1 LSYFNR
7 VEPEFGLNLSSGFD
21 QPAARHFLREWHR
34 PASAVAAQ
42 WHLSGVE
49 RSAVSWEDGSPL
61 IPAEARPESET
72 LVMTYRAPINDMLLA
87 LNHGAGLLAAVK
99 AGHYGDFDHD
109 IAAAVLEEAG
119 RFASDV
125 LAPLN
130 AVGDEHG
137 IKLDGSNVTTA
148 PGWPDAYKRWT
159 QAGWNAVS
167 GPEAFGGQGLPLAIN
182 AVCTEIWSA
191 SNIAFGLCPLLTLSA
206 IEALDA
212 HGSDEL
218 KKIYLEKLVSGEWPG
233 TMQLTEPQ
241 AGSDVG
247 ALRTRA
253 ERASDGSYRITG
265 TKIFITY
272 GDHDMSD
279 NIVHFVLARLPD
291 APAGTKG
298 ISLFLIP
305 KFLVNTD
312 GSLGARNDIY
322 VSGIEHKLG
331 MHAAPT
337 CTMTMGDHGGAI
349 GYLVGEENRGM
360 HCMFTMMNQ
369 ARLGVGLEGV
379 GIADRAYQQAL
390 AFAQERRQGRAV
402 GKKGDGSDPIIVHP
416 DVKRMLMQMRAL
428 TAAART
434 ICYATA
440 VALDISV
447 RATDARTRSLAAA
460 RGALLTPIAKAF
472 STDIGN
478 EVASLGVQIHGGMG
492 FIEETGAAQHFRDAR
507 ITPIYEGTNG
517 IQSIDLV
524 TRKLAANGGE
534 AVWALLDELKG
545 IVGQVEASND
555 PAFGTTGTKLRDAL
569 ASLERTSRW
578 LLERVGSAPNDA
590 LAGATPYLKL
600 FGSTLGGCTLAAEAL
615 AARSLGEGD
624 PQRYVTLARFF
635 AENISVQAPSLE
647 RTVIDSAE
655 AVNGADAVLL
665 G

>member
-1 LSYFNR
+1 M
-7 VEPEFGLNLSSGFD
+7 
-21 QPAARHFLREWHR
+21 
-34 PASAVAAQ
+34 
-42 WHLSGVE
+42 
-49 RSAVSWEDGSPL
+49 
-61 IPAEARPESET
+61 I
-72 LVMTYRAPINDMLLA
+72 YRAPINDMLLA
-87 LNHGAGLLAAVK
+87 LHHGAGLEAAVQ
-99 AGHYGDFDHD
+99 AGHYGDFDGD
-109 IAAAVLEEAG
+109 IVAAVLEEAG
-119 RFASDV
+119 KFASDV

-130 AVGDEHG
+130 RTGDEAG
-137 IKLDGSNVTTA
+137 IKLADNKVTTA
-148 PGWPDAYKRWT
+148 PGWPDAYKRWSA
-159 QAGWNAVS
+159 AGWNAVS
-167 GPEAFGGQGLPLAIN
+167 GPEAFGGQGLPLAVN
-182 AVCTEIWSA
+182 AACTEIWSA

-212 HGSDEL
+212 HGSEAL
-218 KKIYLEKLVSGEWPG
+218 KKIYLEKLVSGEWTG

-253 ERASDGSYRITG
+253 ERNADGSYRITG

-272 GDHDMSD
+272 GDHDMTD

-305 KFLVNTD
+305 KFMVNAD

-322 VSGIEHKLG
+322 PSGVEHKLG
-331 MHAAPT
+331 MHASPT
-337 CTMTMGDHGGAI
+337 CTMTMGDHGGAV

-360 HCMFTMMNQ
+360 LCMFTMMNQ

-390 AFAQERRQGRAV
+390 VFAQERRQGRAI

-440 VALDISV
+440 VALDV
-447 RATDARTRSLAAA
+447 ATRATDAKVRSDAAA

-478 EVASLGVQIHGGMG
+478 EVTSLGVQVHGGMG
-492 FIEETGAAQHFRDAR
+492 FIEETGAAQHYRDAR
-507 ITPIYEGTNG
+507 ITSIYEGTNG

-524 TRKLAANGGE
+524 TRKLAVDGGA
-534 AVWALLDELKG
+534 AVWALLGELTETA
-545 IVGQVEASND
+545 IRVETSND
-555 PAFGTTGTKLRDAL
+555 PAFGTTGAKLRDAL
-569 ASLERTSRW
+569 NSLDRTSRW
-578 LLERVGSAPNDA
+578 LLERVTSAPNEA
-590 LAGATPYLKL
+590 LAGATPYLRL
-600 FGSTLGGCTLAAEAL
+600 FGSTLGGCMLASEAL
-615 AARSLGEGD
+615 AARTTGDGGGD
-624 PQRYVTLARFF
+624 PERFVTLARFF
-635 AENISVQAPSLE
+635 AENITVQSGALE
-647 RTVIDSAE
+647 RTVMDSAD

>member
-1 LSYFNR
+1 
-7 VEPEFGLNLSSGFD
+7 
-21 QPAARHFLREWHR
+21 
-34 PASAVAAQ
+34 
-42 WHLSGVE
+42 
-49 RSAVSWEDGSPL
+49 
-61 IPAEARPESET
+61 
-72 LVMTYRAPINDMLLA
+72 MTYRAPINDMLLA
-87 LNHGAGLLAAVK
+87 LNHGAGLQAAVQ
-99 AGHYGDFDHD
+99 AGHYGDFDSD
-109 IAAAVLEEAG
+109 ITAAVLEEAG
-119 RFASDV
+119 RFATDV

-130 AVGDEHG
+130 RIGDENG
-137 IKLDGSNVTTA
+137 IKLDNDKVTTA
-148 PGWPDAYKRWT
+148 PGWPSAYQRWIA
-159 QAGWNAVS
+159 AGWNAVS
-167 GPEAFGGQGLPLAIN
+167 GAEAFGGQGLPLAVN
-182 AVCTEIWSA
+182 AACTEIWSA

-218 KKIYLEKLVSGEWPG
+218 KKIYLEKLVTGEWTG

-253 ERASDGSYRITG
+253 ERAADGSYRITG

-272 GDHDMSD
+272 GDHDMTD

-291 APAGTKG
+291 APAGTRG

-305 KFLVNTD
+305 KFLVNAD

-322 VSGIEHKLG
+322 PSGVEHKLG
-331 MHAAPT
+331 MHASPT
-337 CTMTMGDHGGAI
+337 CTMTMGDKGGAI
-349 GYLVGEENRGM
+349 GYLIGEENRGM
-360 HCMFTMMNQ
+360 LCMFTMMNQ

-402 GKKGDGSDPIIVHP
+402 GRQGDGSDPIIVHP

-440 VALDISV
+440 VALDVSV
-447 RATDARTRSLAAA
+447 RATDAKTRDQAAA

-478 EVASLGVQIHGGMG
+478 EVTSLGVQIHGGMG
-492 FIEETGAAQHFRDAR
+492 FIEETGAAQHYRDAR
-507 ITPIYEGTNG
+507 ITAIYEGTNG

-524 TRKLAANGGE
+524 TRKLAAQGGE
-534 AVWALLDELKG
+534 AVWALLDELSD
-545 IVGQVEASND
+545 IVKRVEASND
-555 PAFGTTGTKLRDAL
+555 PAFGTTGAKLRDAL

-578 LLERVGSAPNDA
+578 LLERIASAPNDA
-590 LAGATPYLKL
+590 LAGATPYLRL
-600 FGSTLGGCTLAAEAL
+600 FGSTLGGCKLAEEAL
-615 AARSLGEGD
+615 AARTLGEGFGD

-635 AENISVQAPSLE
+635 AENISVQAGSLE
-647 RTVIDSAE
+647 RTVIDGAE

-665 G
+665 V

>member
-1 LSYFNR
+1 
-7 VEPEFGLNLSSGFD
+7 
-21 QPAARHFLREWHR
+21 
-34 PASAVAAQ
+34 
-42 WHLSGVE
+42 
-49 RSAVSWEDGSPL
+49 
-61 IPAEARPESET
+61 
-72 LVMTYRAPINDMLLA
+72 MTYRAPINDMLLA
-87 LNHGAGLLAAVK
+87 LNHGAGLQAAVK
-99 AGHYGDFDHD
+99 AGHYGDFDAD
-109 IAAAVLEEAG
+109 ITAAVLEEAG

-130 AVGDEHG
+130 RVGDEHG
-137 IKLDGSNVTTA
+137 IKLEADKVTTA
-148 PGWPDAYKRWT
+148 PGWPDAYQRWAA
-159 QAGWNAVS
+159 AGWNAVS

-182 AVCTEIWSA
+182 AACTEIWSA

-212 HGSDEL
+212 HGSDAL
-218 KKIYLEKLVSGEWPG
+218 KKIYLEKLVSGEWTG

-253 ERASDGSYRITG
+253 ECAPDGSYRIKG

-272 GDHDMSD
+272 GDHDMTD

-305 KFLVNTD
+305 KFLVNAD
-312 GSLGARNDIY
+312 GSLGAHNDIY
-322 VSGIEHKLG
+322 PSGVEHKLG
-331 MHAAPT
+331 MHASPT

-349 GYLVGEENRGM
+349 GYLIGEENRGM
-360 HCMFTMMNQ
+360 LCMFTMMNQ

-390 AFAQERRQGRAV
+390 GFAQERRQGRAI
-402 GKKGDGSDPIIVHP
+402 GKPGDKPGNGSDPIIVHP

-440 VALDISV
+440 VALDVSV
-447 RATDARTRSLAAA
+447 RAKDAKVRSAAAA

-478 EVASLGVQIHGGMG
+478 EVTSLGVQIHGGMG

-517 IQSIDLV
+517 IQAIDLV
-524 TRKLAANGGE
+524 TRKLAANDG
-534 AVWALLDELKG
+534 ASVWALLDELSG
-545 IVGQVEASND
+545 IVARVEKSND
-555 PAFGTTGTKLRDAL
+555 PGFGTTGPKLRDAL
-569 ASLERTSRW
+569 ASLDRASRW
-578 LLERVGSAPNDA
+578 LLERVTSAPNDA
-590 LAGATPYLKL
+590 LAGATPYLRL
-600 FGSTLGGCTLAAEAL
+600 FGSALGGCMLAGEAL
-615 AARSLGEGD
+615 AARDLGEGD

-635 AENISVQAPSLE
+635 AENISVQAGSLE
-647 RTVIDSAE
+647 RTVMDSAE

>member
-1 LSYFNR
+1 
-7 VEPEFGLNLSSGFD
+7 
-21 QPAARHFLREWHR
+21 
-34 PASAVAAQ
+34 
-42 WHLSGVE
+42 
-49 RSAVSWEDGSPL
+49 
-61 IPAEARPESET
+61 
-72 LVMTYRAPINDMLLA
+72 MTYRAPINDMLLA

-130 AVGDEHG
+130 AIGDEHG
-137 IKLDGSNVTTA
+137 IKLDGGNVTTA
-148 PGWPDAYKRWT
+148 PGWPDAYRRWT

-218 KKIYLEKLVSGEWPG
+218 KRIYLEKLVSGEWPG

-247 ALRTRA
+247 ALRSRA
-253 ERASDGSYRITG
+253 ERAADGSYRVTG

-305 KFLVNTD
+305 KFLVNAD
-312 GSLGARNDIY
+312 GSLGSRNDIY

-349 GYLVGEENRGM
+349 GYLVGEENKGM
-360 HCMFTMMNQ
+360 RCMFTMMNQ

-402 GKKGDGSDPIIVHP
+402 GKVDGSDPIIVHP

-447 RATDARTRSLAAA
+447 RATDAKTRSLAAA

-534 AVWALLDELKG
+534 QVWALLDELGG
-545 IVGQVEASND
+545 IVKQVEASND
-555 PAFGTTGTKLRDAL
+555 PAFGTTGAKLRDAL

-578 LLERVGSAPNDA
+578 LLERVTSAPNDA
-590 LAGATPYLKL
+590 LAGATPYLRL
-600 FGSTLGGCTLAAEAL
+600 FGSTLGGCMLAGEAL
-615 AARSLGEGD
+615 AARTLGESD
-624 PQRYVTLARFF
+624 SSRYVTLARFF
-635 AENISVQAPSLE
+635 AENISVQAASLE
-647 RTVIDSAE
+647 RTVMDSAE

>member
-1 LSYFNR
+1 
-7 VEPEFGLNLSSGFD
+7 
-21 QPAARHFLREWHR
+21 
-34 PASAVAAQ
+34 
-42 WHLSGVE
+42 
-49 RSAVSWEDGSPL
+49 
-61 IPAEARPESET
+61 
-72 LVMTYRAPINDMLLA
+72 MTYRAPINDMLLA
-87 LNHGAGLLAAVK
+87 LNHGAGLQAALN
-99 AGHYGDFDHD
+99 AGHYGDFDGD
-109 IAAAVLEEAG
+109 ITAAVLEEAG
-119 RFASDV
+119 RFATDV

-130 AVGDEHG
+130 RIGDENG
-137 IKLDGSNVTTA
+137 IKLDNDKVTTA
-148 PGWPDAYKRWT
+148 PGWPDAYRRWT
-159 QAGWNAVS
+159 AAGWNAVS

-182 AVCTEIWSA
+182 AACTEIWSA

-212 HGSDEL
+212 HGSDGL
-218 KKIYLEKLVSGEWPG
+218 KKIYLEKLISGEWTG

-253 ERASDGSYRITG
+253 ERAPDGSYRITG

-272 GDHDMSD
+272 GDHDMTD

-305 KFLVNTD
+305 KFLVDAD

-322 VSGIEHKLG
+322 PSGVEHKLG
-331 MHAAPT
+331 MHASPT
-337 CTMTMGDHGGAI
+337 CTMTMGDKGGAI
-349 GYLVGEENRGM
+349 GYLIGEENRGM
-360 HCMFTMMNQ
+360 LCMFTMMNQ

-390 AFAQERRQGRAV
+390 AFARERRQGRAI
-402 GKKGDGSDPIIVHP
+402 GKTGDGTDAIIVHP

-440 VALDISV
+440 VALDVSV
-447 RATDARTRSLAAA
+447 RATDAKVRGDAAA

-478 EVASLGVQIHGGMG
+478 EVTSLGVQIHGGMG
-492 FIEETGAAQHFRDAR
+492 FIEETGAAQHYRDAR
-507 ITPIYEGTNG
+507 ITAIYEGTNG

-524 TRKLAANGGE
+524 TRKLAAQGG
-534 AVWALLDELKG
+534 ASVWALLDELSD
-545 IVGQVEASND
+545 IVKRVEASND

-578 LLERVGSAPNDA
+578 LLERIVSAPNDA
-590 LAGATPYLKL
+590 LAGATPYLRL
-600 FGSTLGGCTLAAEAL
+600 FGSTLGGCKLAEEAL
-615 AARSLGEGD
+615 AARTLGEGLGD

-635 AENISVQAPSLE
+635 AENISVQASSLE

-665 G
+665 A

>member
-1 LSYFNR
+1 
-7 VEPEFGLNLSSGFD
+7 
-21 QPAARHFLREWHR
+21 
-34 PASAVAAQ
+34 
-42 WHLSGVE
+42 
-49 RSAVSWEDGSPL
+49 
-61 IPAEARPESET
+61 
-72 LVMTYRAPINDMLLA
+72 MTYRAPINDMLLA
-87 LNHGAGLLAAVK
+87 LHHGAGLAAAVQ
-99 AGHYGDFDHD
+99 AGHYGDFDSD
-109 IAAAVLEEAG
+109 IVAAVLEEAG
-119 RFASDV
+119 KFASDV

-130 AVGDEHG
+130 RTGDEKG
-137 IKLDGSNVTTA
+137 ITLADNKVTTA
-148 PGWPDAYKRWT
+148 PGWPDAYQRWSA
-159 QAGWNAVS
+159 AGWNAVS
-167 GPEAFGGQGLPLAIN
+167 GPEAFGGQGLPLAVN
-182 AVCTEIWSA
+182 AACTEIWSA

-212 HGSDEL
+212 HGSEAL
-218 KKIYLEKLVSGEWPG
+218 KKIYLEKLVSGEWTG

-253 ERASDGSYRITG
+253 ERNADGSYRITG

-272 GDHDMSD
+272 GDHDMTD

-305 KFLVNTD
+305 KFMVNAD

-322 VSGIEHKLG
+322 PSGVEHKLG
-331 MHAAPT
+331 MHASPT
-337 CTMTMGDHGGAI
+337 CTMTMGDHGGAV

-360 HCMFTMMNQ
+360 LCMFTMMNQ

-390 AFAQERRQGRAV
+390 AFAQERRQGRAI

-440 VALDISV
+440 VALDVATRAIDAKV
-447 RATDARTRSLAAA
+447 RADAAA

-478 EVASLGVQIHGGMG
+478 EVTSLGVQIHGGMG
-492 FIEETGAAQHFRDAR
+492 FIEETGAAQHYRDAR
-507 ITPIYEGTNG
+507 ITSIYEGTNG

-524 TRKLAANGGE
+524 TRKLAADGGA
-534 AVWALLDELKG
+534 AVWALLGELTETV
-545 IVGQVEASND
+545 IRVETSND
-555 PAFGTTGTKLRDAL
+555 PAFGTTGAKLRDAL
-569 ASLERTSRW
+569 NSLDRTSRW
-578 LLERVGSAPNDA
+578 LLERVASAPNEA
-590 LAGATPYLKL
+590 LAGATPYLRL
-600 FGSTLGGCTLAAEAL
+600 FGSTLGGCMLASEAL
-615 AARSLGEGD
+615 AARTTGDGGGD
-624 PQRYVTLARFF
+624 PERFVMLARFF
-635 AENISVQAPSLE
+635 AENITVQSGALE
-647 RTVIDSAE
+647 RTVMDSAD
-655 AVNGADAVLL
+655 AVNDADAVLL